1 MSNIN
6 KMFIPVSINGYDSEY
21 ILRDYGK
28 KIVISVSVDSEL
40 EQNLVTCYSPQL
52 LDYLRD
58 LGNNQSTI
66 IEISNDNCITL
77 LDILSFPF

>member
-6 KMFIPVSINGYDSEY
+6 KMIVPVFIDGENSDY

-28 KIVISVSVDSEL
+28 KIVVSISTNKQEH
-40 EQNLVTCYSPQL
+40 NLVTCYDPQL